1 MVATELILPWN
12 IQVVE
17 LDFLYPSE
25 GIHLRWE
32 TGYRITSIA
41 ATPDQAAFILSIPK
55 RKPMDETQE
64 TLRTSAFPST
74 HVKVGIWYCIH
85 YSCSLFSNRFS
96 SALFLS
102 IYQSDTGQKKSGK
115 MGEEPVYFLG
125 LLRANCVLTCML
137 KLQGAQIGFSNVP
150 ISYSDCKG
158 WPCP

>member
-1 MVATELILPWN
+1 MQNTQSVNIWSQLPTELILPWN

-25 GIHLRWE
+25 SIHRRWE
-32 TGYRITSIA
+32 TGYRITSTA

-102 IYQSDTGQKKSGK
+102 IYQSENLTRDKKIQEK
-115 MGEEPVYFLG
+115 WVKNLY
-125 LLRANCVLTCML
+125 
-137 KLQGAQIGFSNVP
+137 
-150 ISYSDCKG
+150 ISSVCYGRTVCWRVCWSSKVHR
-158 WPCP
+158 